1 MNSQSKFSRR
11 TALGALATATGSLFL
26 RSLATGIPS
35 SVLLD
40 PLSAHAGTEPTA
52 KTLILAS
59 SISGDPMNAN
69 VPGTYDFPANE
80 VFHPA
85 DPSMAKTSLTL
96 SGKTFSAAKPWADL
110 GQGILD
116 RTTFFHHATYTP
128 VHGELGLVQKM
139 MRATEKDDMLIS
151 LISRELAPLLKTVQ
165 SDPLSLGA
173 SGGELLSAEGRI
185 LGNVSPLSVQRAL
198 GGPEGPLKDL
208 TALRDQQIDEIY
220 ALYRERGTPSQMK
233 LLDSWTRSRKEV
245 RSIGL
250 SLVERLAAIDGND
263 QVNQL
268 RCAAVLAAMNIA
280 PVITVHLGFGGDS
293 HGDTDFEQE
302 AEDTVITLNDVHT
315 FIDELDQLKADG
327 HLKQDVIFATLNTFG
342 RTLKKNGTDGRDH
355 NEGHHVMLMI
365 GNGIQG
371 GVVGGIE
378 PTANNSDYQ
387 ATTINSTTG
396 EKGGDI
402 SFDESLAAAGK
413 TLAFALGVPQARVD
427 AMIDGGKVVQSVIA

>member
-128 VHGELGLVQKM
+128 VHGELPAFDFE
-139 MRATEKDDMLIS
+139 RA
-151 LISRELAPLLKTVQ
+151 RAA
-165 SDPLSLGA
+165 SLGA
-173 SGGELLSAEGRI
+173 
-185 LGNVSPLSVQRAL
+185 
-198 GGPEGPLKDL
+198 
-208 TALRDQQIDEIY
+208 LRQGSE
-220 ALYRERGTPSQMK
+220 ATPA
-233 LLDSWTRSRKEV
+233 
-245 RSIGL
+245 
-250 SLVERLAAIDGND
+250 LAAFSK
-263 QVNQL
+263 VP
-268 RCAAVLAAMNIA
+268 VTA
-280 PVITVHLGFGGDS
+280 PD
-293 HGDTDFEQE
+293 
-302 AEDTVITLNDVHT
+302 
-315 FIDELDQLKADG
+315 
-327 HLKQDVIFATLNTFG
+327 
-342 RTLKKNGTDGRDH
+342 
-355 NEGHHVMLMI
+355 
-365 GNGIQG
+365 
-371 GVVGGIE
+371 
-378 PTANNSDYQ
+378 
-387 ATTINSTTG
+387 
-396 EKGGDI
+396 
-402 SFDESLAAAGK
+402 
-413 TLAFALGVPQARVD
+413 
-427 AMIDGGKVVQSVIA
+427 